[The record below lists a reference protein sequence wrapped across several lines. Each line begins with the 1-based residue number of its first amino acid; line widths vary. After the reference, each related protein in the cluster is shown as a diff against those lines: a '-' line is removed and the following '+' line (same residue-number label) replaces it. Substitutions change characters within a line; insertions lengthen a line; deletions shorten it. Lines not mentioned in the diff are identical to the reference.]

1 MEEMALLFKALAD
14 PNRLKIME
22 LLIQG
27 ETCGCTLIDKLP
39 ISQPTLSYHLR
50 QLTDVGLTTAFK
62 DGTWKKHHVD
72 LAKIDQLIAFLIN
85 LKNLEATCDAT
96 GSVCLAE

>member
-1 MEEMALLFKALAD
+1 MYQEEESLFKALSD
-14 PNRLKIME
+14 ENRLKILA

-50 QLTDVGLTTAFK
+50 LLTESGLAIA
-62 DGTWKKHHVD
+62 KKEGNWNKHFVNK
-72 LAKIDQLIAFLIN
+72 AKIDQLIQFLTD
-85 LKNLEATCDAT
+85 LKNSEAFCK
-96 GSVCLAE
+96 

>member
-1 MEEMALLFKALAD
+1 MEELALMFKALAD

-50 QLTDVGLTTAFK
+50 QLTDAGLTTATK

-72 LAKIDQLIAFLIN
+72 MAKLDELIEILDETKALGGDMRWYAI
-85 LKNLEATCDAT
+85 
-96 GSVCLAE
+96 CLFG